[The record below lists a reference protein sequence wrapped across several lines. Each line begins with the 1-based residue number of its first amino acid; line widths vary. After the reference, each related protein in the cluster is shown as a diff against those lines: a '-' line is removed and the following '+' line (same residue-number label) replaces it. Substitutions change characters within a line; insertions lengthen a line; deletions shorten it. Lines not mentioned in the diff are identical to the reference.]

1 MNSTKV
7 SINLNNFISKENLS
21 ESNEDRYPGENKR
34 SRRQIKKAKKES
46 TESVNE
52 NSPRESLSNIQ
63 INSKF
68 IEEQSESVDI
78 VMEGYLIYRHELDQ
92 LEFEG
97 SWCMSNDATK
107 ESFSYLLLKEKQNI
121 TCPVKIHQIDFT
133 GIESSGDYLKKYLS
147 QPREEYYLHICAAN
161 LYECL
166 SLPHNV
172 IFNTI
177 LTFLSGEYHGY
188 FLYYNKTIEDRFF
201 LNFSLE
207 ENKVRIN
214 GISI

>member
-1 MNSTKV
+1 M
-7 SINLNNFISKENLS
+7 SINLNNVISKENYS
-21 ESNEDRYPGENKR
+21 ESNEEKYPGENKR

-46 TESVNE
+46 IESDYE
-52 NSPRESLSNIQ
+52 NSPRESLTQMQ
-63 INSKF
+63 INTKF
-68 IEEQSESVDI
+68 LEEQSENADI
-78 VMEGYLIYRHELDQ
+78 VMEGCLIYRHELDQ

-121 TCPVKIHQIDFT
+121 TCPVKTNQIDFAGT
-133 GIESSGDYLKKYLS
+133 ESSGDYLKKYLS

-166 SLPHNV
+166 SLPHSI
-172 IFNTI
+172 IFNTV
-177 LTFLSGEYHGY
+177 LNFLSGEYHGY

-201 LNFSLE
+201 LNFCLE
-207 ENKVRIN
+207 DNKVRIN
-214 GISI
+214 GINIFI